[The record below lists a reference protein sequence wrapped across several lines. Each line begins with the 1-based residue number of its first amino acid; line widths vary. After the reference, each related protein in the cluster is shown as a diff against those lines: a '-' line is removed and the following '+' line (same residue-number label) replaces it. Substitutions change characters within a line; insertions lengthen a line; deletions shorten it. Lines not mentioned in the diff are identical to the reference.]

1 MRYVHKFLR
10 GVARECRAT
19 YRALLACGLVVL

>member
-1 MRYVHKFLR
+1 MRYGHKFPP
-10 GVARECRAT
+10 GVARECRAA